1 MILSVHQPQYIP
13 WLGFFD
19 KIVRSDTFV
28 YLDTVQYK
36 KREWQNRN
44 QIRTKDGSM
53 WLTVPVVAKGDGG
66 SRQPINQVRI
76 DNESTWAG
84 DHLKSLKCWY
94 GKASFFEKYIGFF
107 EETYCHD
114 WNKLI
119 DLNMAILNFL
129 FNELNISTKIILE
142 SDIGTSL
149 QSTERIIE
157 ICRKINADTYLT
169 GIGGKNYLDEKRFEI
184 EGIKLVYQEYRHPT
198 YQQQFMDEQHAFL
211 PNMSIIDLLFNEGE
225 KSSTILKGS

>member
-19 KIVRSDTFV
+19 KIVKSDTFV

-53 WLTVPVVAKGDGG
+53 WLTVPVVSKGNGG

-76 DNESTWAG
+76 DNESTWAS
-84 DHLKSLKCWY
+84 DHLKSIQCWY
-94 GKASFFEKYIGFF
+94 GKAPFFEKYISFF
-107 EETYCHD
+107 EETYSKCCE
-114 WNKLI
+114 KLI
-119 DLNMAILNFL
+119 DLNITILDFL
-129 FNELNISTKIILE
+129 FNELNVSTKVMLE

-149 QSTERIIE
+149 QSTDRIIE
-157 ICRKINADTYLT
+157 ICQKVNADTYLT
-169 GIGGKNYLDEKRFEI
+169 GIGGGNYLDESKFER
-184 EGIKLVYQEYRHPT
+184 ENIKLVYQDYLHPT
-198 YQQQFMDEQHAFL
+198 YQQQFLNESQAFL
-211 PNMSIIDLLFNEGE
+211 PNMSIVDLLFNEGE
-225 KSSTILKGS
+225 KSSTILKGD